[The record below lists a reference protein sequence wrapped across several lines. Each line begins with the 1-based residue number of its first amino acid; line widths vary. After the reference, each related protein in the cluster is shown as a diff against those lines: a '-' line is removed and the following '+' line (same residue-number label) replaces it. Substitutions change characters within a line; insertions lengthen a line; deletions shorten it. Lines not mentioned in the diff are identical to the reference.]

1 MQPIVQVILFALN
14 IYGNIVIA
22 SAILSWLIAFNIVN
36 MRNNLVRSV
45 ATGLYQ
51 ITEPLLRPIR
61 RILPNMGTIDISPVV
76 LYLLILLIEMEIRE
90 YILPNVF

>member
-1 MQPIVQVILFALN
+1 MQPIVQVILFALS